1 MVYDIVITNGR
12 IADGTGDP
20 TTRSDL
26 AIKNGKITK
35 IDKEILDKATLV
47 IDAKGLIIS
56 PGFIDIHSHS
66 DSNIPISNKLESMI
80 TQGITTA
87 AVGQCGSSL
96 APISDETFDLFKK
109 EVDMWSPPGVE
120 IDLSWRSFGDYLKEL
135 EKGKCSMNIVP
146 VVGFG
151 AIRLAGGPGYEDRP
165 PTAAETAKMQSYVE
179 ESLKAGAF
187 GMSTGLIYSPQ
198 VYAKTAEVIE
208 LAKIV
213 AKYDRIYFSHIRDE
227 GAKLIE
233 AVEEFIQ
240 IVEESG
246 CKRGQIAHHKASGI
260 TNWGVSKKTL
270 QIIHEANQ
278 RSLDITCDQYPYN
291 RSMTSLIT
299 LLPPWVHVGGIDSIL
314 ERLSDEK
321 VRERIKNEME
331 EGLTDHENFAKH
343 QGFEKIFISSVKTE
357 KWLDIE
363 GKNIAEITKIRN
375 LRDDFETLFSLI
387 LDEKGEVW
395 ITIEGMCE
403 EDIKRIM
410 TSEYSMIATDGSG
423 VSPEGPLS
431 FGKPHPRFYGT
442 FPRVLGKYVREEKW
456 LSLEKAIWK
465 MTGYPA
471 KKLDLKQ
478 RGLIKENY
486 WADVVIFNPETIND
500 EATYEEPHRFST
512 GIEYV
517 IVNGKIAVEKGKQQ
531 EVLEG
536 KILRKQ

>member
-1 MVYDIVITNGR
+1 MVYDIVIRNGR
-12 IADGTGDP
+12 LVDGTGDP
-20 TTRSDL
+20 AYLSDL
-26 AIKNGKITK
+26 AIKEGRIVKIEK
-35 IDKEILDKATLV
+35 GISDKATIV
-47 IDAKGLIIS
+47 IDAKGLVIA

-120 IDLSWRSFGDYLKEL
+120 VDLSWRSFEDYLKEL
-135 EKGKCSMNIVP
+135 EKGKCSTNIVP

-165 PTAAETAKMQSYVE
+165 PTSEEIAKMQSYVE
-179 ESLKAGAF
+179 EAMEAGVF

-227 GAKLIE
+227 GSKVVE

-246 CKRGQIAHHKASGI
+246 CKKGQIAHHKASGV
-260 TNWGVSKKTL
+260 TNWGSSKKTL

-278 RSLDITCDQYPYN
+278 RGLDITCDQYPYN

-299 LLPPWVHVGGIDSIL
+299 ILPPWVHVGGIDSIL

-321 VRERIKNEME
+321 VREKIITEME

-343 QGFEKIFISSVKTE
+343 QGFEKIFISSVKTD

-363 GKNIAEITKIRN
+363 GKSIAEITKTHN
-375 LRDDFETLFSLI
+375 LKDDYETLFSLI

-395 ITIEGMCE
+395 ITIESMGE

-456 LSLEKAIWK
+456 LSLDEAIWK
-465 MTGYPA
+465 MTGFPA
-471 KKLDLKQ
+471 KKLELEE
-478 RGLIKENY
+478 RGLIKEDY
-486 WADVVIFNPETIND
+486 WADIVIFDPETIND

-512 GIEYV
+512 GIDYV

-536 KILRKQ
+536 KILRK

>member
-1 MVYDIVITNGR
+1 MFYDIVIHNGR
-12 IADGTGDP
+12 IVDGSGDSAYL
-20 TTRSDL
+20 SDL
-26 AIKNGKITK
+26 AIKNGKITN
-35 IDKEILDKATLV
+35 IEEVISDEASIV
-47 IDAKGLIIS
+47 IDAKGLVIA

-87 AVGQCGSSL
+87 TVGQCGSSL
-96 APISDETFDLFKK
+96 APISDETYTLFKK

-120 IDLSWRSFGDYLKEL
+120 IDLSWRSFEDYLKEL
-135 EKGKCSMNIVP
+135 EKGKCSMNIAP

-165 PTAAETAKMQSYVE
+165 PTAEEIVKMQSYVE
-179 ESLKAGAF
+179 EALDAGAF
-187 GMSTGLIYSPQ
+187 GMSAGLIYSPQ
-198 VYAKTAEVIE
+198 VYAKTEEVIE

-213 AKYDRIYFSHIRDE
+213 AKYDKVYFSHIRDE
-227 GAKLIE
+227 GEKVVE
-233 AVEEFIQ
+233 AVEEFIR

-260 TNWGVSKKTL
+260 TNWGLSKKTL

-278 RSLDITCDQYPYN
+278 RGLDITCDQYPYN

-299 LLPPWVHVGGIDSIL
+299 ILPPWVHVGGIGSIL
-314 ERLSDEK
+314 KRLSDK
-321 VRERIKNEME
+321 NVREKIKNEME

-343 QGFEKIFISSVKTE
+343 QGFEKIFIASVKTD
-357 KWLDIE
+357 KWLEIE
-363 GKNIAEITKIRN
+363 GKNIVEITKIHN
-375 LRDDFETLFSLI
+375 LEDDFETLFNLI

-395 ITIEGMCE
+395 ITIESMGE
-403 EDIKRIM
+403 EDIRRIM
-410 TSEYSMIATDGSG
+410 TSEYSMIATDGLG
-423 VSPEGPLS
+423 VSPKGPLS
-431 FGKPHPRFYGT
+431 HGKPHPRFYGT

-456 LSLEKAIWK
+456 LSLEEAIWK
-465 MTGYPA
+465 MTGFPA
-471 KKLDLKQ
+471 KKLRLEE
-478 RGLIKENY
+478 RGLIKKNY
-486 WADVVIFNPETIND
+486 WADIVIFDPETIID

>member
-1 MVYDIVITNGR
+1 MVYDIVINNGR
-12 IADGTGDP
+12 IVDGTGNP
-20 TTRSDL
+20 PYLSDL
-26 AIKNGKITK
+26 AIKEGKITK
-35 IDKEILDKATLV
+35 IKKVISDKATIV
-47 IDAKGLIIS
+47 IDAKGLIIA

-87 AVGQCGSSL
+87 AVGQCGISL

-120 IDLSWRSFGDYLKEL
+120 IDLSWRSFEDYLKEL

-146 VVGFG
+146 FVGFG

-165 PTAAETAKMQSYVE
+165 PTSEELIKMQSYVE
-179 ESLKAGAF
+179 EALQSGAF

-198 VYAKTAEVIE
+198 VYAKTDEVIE

-213 AKYDRIYFSHIRDE
+213 AKYNRIYFSHIRDE
-227 GAKLIE
+227 GAKVVK
-233 AVEEFIQ
+233 AVEEFIR
-240 IVEESG
+240 IVEASG
-246 CKRGQIAHHKASGI
+246 CKSGQIAHHKASGI
-260 TNWGVSKKTL
+260 TNWGLSKKTL

-278 RSLDITCDQYPYN
+278 RGLDITCDQYPYN

-299 LLPPWVHVGGIDSIL
+299 ILPPWVHVGGIESIL
-314 ERLSDEK
+314 ERLDDAKNREK
-321 VRERIKNEME
+321 IKNEME
-331 EGLTDHENFAKH
+331 EGLTDQENFAKH
-343 QGFEKIFISSVKTE
+343 QGFENIFIASVKTD

-363 GKNIAEITKIRN
+363 GKSIAEITKIRN
-375 LRDDFETLFSLI
+375 LKDDYETLFSI
-387 LDEKGEVW
+387 ISDEKGAVW
-395 ITIEGMCE
+395 ITIESMGE

-410 TSEYSMIATDGSG
+410 TSEYSMVSTDGSG

-431 FGKPHPRFYGT
+431 HGKPHPRFYGT
-442 FPRVLGKYVREEKW
+442 FPRVLGKFVREEKW
-456 LSLEKAIWK
+456 LSLEEAIWK
-465 MTGYPA
+465 MTGFPA
-471 KKLDLKQ
+471 KKLDLEE

-486 WADVVIFNPETIND
+486 WADIVIFDPETVKD

-512 GIEYV
+512 GIDYV
-517 IVNGKIAVEKGKQQ
+517 IVNGKITVEKGKLQ

-536 KILRKQ
+536 KILRI

>member
-1 MVYDIVITNGR
+1 MVYDIVITNGK
-12 IADGTGDP
+12 IVDGTGDSAFL
-20 TTRSDL
+20 SDL
-26 AIKNGKITK
+26 AIKEGKITK
-35 IDKEILDKATLV
+35 IEKEISDNATLV
-47 IDAKGLIIS
+47 IDAKGLVIA

-66 DSNIPISNKLESMI
+66 DSNIPVSNKLESMI

-120 IDLSWRSFGDYLKEL
+120 VDLSWRSFEDYLKEL

-151 AIRLAGGPGYEDRP
+151 AIRLAGGSGYEDRP
-165 PTAAETAKMQSYVE
+165 PTHKELVNMQSYVE
-179 ESLKAGAF
+179 EALKAGAF

-227 GAKLIE
+227 GAKVVE
-233 AVEEFIQ
+233 AVEEFIR

-246 CKRGQIAHHKASGI
+246 CKSGQIAHHKASG
-260 TNWGVSKKTL
+260 TPNWGLSKKTL

-278 RSLDITCDQYPYN
+278 RGLDITCDQYPYN
-291 RSMTSLIT
+291 RGMTSLIT
-299 LLPPWVHVGGIDSIL
+299 ILPPWVHVGGIDSIL

-321 VRERIKNEME
+321 VREKIKNELE

-343 QGFEKIFISSVKTE
+343 QGFENIFISSVKTE

-375 LRDDFETLFSLI
+375 LKDDYETLFSLI

-395 ITIEGMCE
+395 ITIESMGE

-410 TSEYSMIATDGSG
+410 TSEYTMICTDGSG

-442 FPRVLGKYVREEKW
+442 FPRVLGKYVRDEKW
-456 LSLEKAIWK
+456 LTLEEAIWK
-465 MTGYPA
+465 MTGFPA
-471 KKLDLKQ
+471 KKLELYD

-486 WADVVIFNPETIND
+486 WADIVIFNPETVKD
-500 EATYEEPHRFST
+500 EATYEEPHRLST
-512 GIEYV
+512 GIDYV
-517 IVNGKIAVEKGKQQ
+517 IVNGSIAVKKGKQQ

-536 KILRKQ
+536 KILRK